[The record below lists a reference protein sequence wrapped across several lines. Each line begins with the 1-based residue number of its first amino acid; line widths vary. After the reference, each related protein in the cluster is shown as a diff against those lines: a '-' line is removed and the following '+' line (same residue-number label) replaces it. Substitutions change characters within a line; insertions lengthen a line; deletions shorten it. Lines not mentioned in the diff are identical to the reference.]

1 MIDTLRYTRE
11 LEKAGFNSEQAE
23 IVVRAQIDMIT
34 SSVTTK
40 ADLLVLE
47 SRMDAEFIEVRSHLK
62 EINLRLDNMDRR
74 FEEID
79 RRFEE
84 IDRRFDL
91 LEHKFEEIDR
101 RFDLLDN
108 KFEDIDR
115 RFENIDRRFE
125 GVHSKMDS
133 LENRITFK
141 IVGAMVL
148 LLTLSGLINKLF

>member
-1 MIDTLRYTRE
+1 MIDTLKYTRE

-84 IDRRFDL
+84 VDRRFEEIDRRFDL
-91 LEHKFEEIDR
+91 LEHKFEEV
-101 RFDLLDN
+101 
-108 KFEDIDR
+108 DR
-115 RFENIDRRFE
+115 RFEDIDRRFE

>member
-1 MIDTLRYTRE
+1 MIDTLKYTRE

-74 FEEID
+74 FEEVD

-84 IDRRFDL
+84 V
-91 LEHKFEEIDR
+91 
-101 RFDLLDN
+101 
-108 KFEDIDR
+108 DR
-115 RFENIDRRFE
+115 RFEEIDRRFE

>member
-1 MIDTLRYTRE
+1 MIDTLKYTRE

-74 FEEID
+74 FEEVD

-84 IDRRFDL
+84 V
-91 LEHKFEEIDR
+91 
-101 RFDLLDN
+101 
-108 KFEDIDR
+108 DR
-115 RFENIDRRFE
+115 RFEDIDRRFE

>member
-62 EINLRLDNMDRR
+62 EINLRLDNMNRR

-91 LEHKFEEIDR
+91 LEHKFEEVDR

-115 RFENIDRRFE
+115 RFEDIDRRFE